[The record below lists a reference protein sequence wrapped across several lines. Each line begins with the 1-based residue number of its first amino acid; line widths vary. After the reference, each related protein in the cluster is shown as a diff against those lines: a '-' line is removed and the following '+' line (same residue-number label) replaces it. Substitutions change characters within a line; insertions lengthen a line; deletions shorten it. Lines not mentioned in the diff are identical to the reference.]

1 MVFLE
6 ALLDA
11 AQNRHGILF
20 VRRLD
25 HDRLEAP
32 FKRRVLLH
40 VLAVLVQRRRAYA
53 VQFAARQHRLE
64 HVAGVRRALRLARA
78 DDRVDFVYEEDY
90 ASFGLLDLLQDRF
103 QALLELTP
111 VHGASHER
119 GHVEREHGMIL
130 NPVRHVAAHDTLRET
145 LHDSRLAHAGLTYQ
159 DRVVLRLA
167 RQYANDVTD
176 LGVPSDNGVQFA
188 RAG

>member
-1 MVFLE
+1 M
-6 ALLDA
+6 
-11 AQNRHGILF
+11 
-20 VRRLD
+20 
-25 HDRLEAP
+25 
-32 FKRRVLLH
+32 
-40 VLAVLVQRRRAYA
+40 
-53 VQFAARQHRLE
+53 
-64 HVAGVRRALRLARA
+64 
-78 DDRVDFVYEEDY
+78 DFVYEEDY

-111 VHGASHER
+111 VHGASHEC